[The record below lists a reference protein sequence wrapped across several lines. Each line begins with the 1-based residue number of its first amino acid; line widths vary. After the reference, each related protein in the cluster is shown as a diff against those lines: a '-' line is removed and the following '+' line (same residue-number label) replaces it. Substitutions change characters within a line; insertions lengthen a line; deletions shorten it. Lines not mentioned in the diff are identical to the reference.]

1 MTRGKG
7 SRGLHQVSPAL
18 FILLALITGLVLK
31 PRGFSPEE
39 AASAYD
45 LVDADVTDMDGGED
59 DE

>member
-18 FILLALITGLVLK
+18 FKLLALTTGLVLR
-31 PRGFSPEE
+31 PCSFSPEE
-39 AASAYD
+39 AASADD
-45 LVDADVTDMDGGED
+45 LVEADVTDVDGGED